1 MPSDFSFNLHLLRAR
16 DEINEALGKRPQQQ
30 MQPMPQMPMQQPQM
44 QPMSM
49 QQPQTQPMSM
59 QQPQMQPMS
68 MQQPQQ
74 AASANMRMPF
84 AKGGF
89 AVR

>member
-1 MPSDFSFNLHLLRAR
+1 MENYDFRISRAKQQ
-16 DEINEALGKRPQQQ
+16 INDALGVRPQPS
-30 MQPMPQMPMQQPQM
+30 MPPMP
-44 QPMSM
+44 
-49 QQPQTQPMSM
+49 M